1 MIYLKNC
8 TLGVKQQ
15 SLKLKM
21 TDNYSLNQISD
32 NFLQQ
37 IYMIW
42 CYQSFTDFACGYPE
56 ESEIAGKFFCSKTI
70 RNKFI
75 LNLLENEKII
85 DQPQVA
91 DKFHHIM
98 LYLNTHGNSH
108 RWESASFLLVM
119 GTNYIVHNNNKNKF
133 FINIEGYTVS

>member
-1 MIYLKNC
+1 MVWLKHC
-8 TLGVKQQ
+8 TVGVKQQ

-56 ESEIAGKFFCSKTI
+56 ESEIAGKFFCSKKI

-75 LNLLENEKII
+75 LNLLVNEKII
-85 DQPQVA
+85 NQPQVRVRPLNL
-91 DKFHHIM
+91 KGGRVMFFFLKKIFWFPMLLKKIFWFWWRKKKNLIQSFCHI
-98 LYLNTHGNSH
+98 T
-108 RWESASFLLVM
+108 
-119 GTNYIVHNNNKNKF
+119 
-133 FINIEGYTVS
+133 